1 MCKKKNGLIIHS
13 SVLEFSF
20 WIRSLKLND
29 KKLPTLYGQKLMGW
43 VTDWWSHCVC
53 DSAWLK
59 RTISKTIN
67 LTSSSLQ
74 FALKKITMF
83 CYSLDFLKKS
93 ELINKWSL
101 EAEPETHW
109 FSKWVVRMAK
119 YRYFFFV
126 TNMDGLFL
134 LYFGGGGIN
143 IGHEMKCVDNEMT
156 HATESFTRSPSRFR
170 RNGFLKVIDWYTPC
184 D

>member
-1 MCKKKNGLIIHS
+1 MCKKKIGLIIHS
-13 SVLEFSF
+13 SILEFLF

-43 VTDWWSHCVC
+43 VIDWWTHCVC

-67 LTSSSLQ
+67 LKHYCICNSPR
-74 FALKKITMF
+74 KIY
-83 CYSLDFLKKS
+83 CYRIKKKS
-93 ELINKWSL
+93 ELINKWLL

-109 FSKWVVRMAK
+109 FSKWVERMAK
-119 YRYFFFV
+119 YRHLSFLQ
-126 TNMDGLFL
+126 TWIDWLILLFL
-134 LYFGGGGIN
+134 EGRGVLN
-143 IGHEMKCVDNEMT
+143 IGHEMKFFDNGMT
-156 HATESFTRSPSRFR
+156 HAAESFTRSLSRFR
-170 RNGFLKVIDWYTPC
+170 RNGLLKVIDWFTPS